1 MRATM
6 SVTWATIHLFLLN
19 IIPAFFSSILLTG
32 ILYISFPIILILMVV
47 IVLKDGSSE
56 TKR

>member
-1 MRATM
+1 MRATT

-19 IIPAFFSSILLTG
+19 IIPAYLSSILLTG